1 MAADEL
7 PHKTW
12 HVAVWAPQGT
22 PGADPEYRLSREE
35 IGALTPQLLG
45 VPVTYDH
52 TGIHDAID
60 TLEDV
65 GFGVSK
71 VSVAKAMLMA
81 SKDRPEQRPLGIVTD
96 AWVSG
101 NGDGMCAFYTVGKAP
116 RSLIDAGS
124 LASVSLTHIAEQMQ
138 PLELSLCNV
147 PARPGSRV
155 VLSASRDVDVAA
167 YKARSLQQPKPIAN
181 MADAQMTDAASVGA
195 PAADASSTKR
205 LTFDEALATVPE
217 EVRAVLA
224 TGLEKMKSDLV
235 VASKELEEQK
245 KKAEAAKTRAD
256 IQNTDAVILEDQ
268 LKRMLAAMPEQYQ
281 DMYMKTVPS
290 LLKGFSSGNP
300 QHAMDA
306 AVRTVMCAS
315 RAIQLRDFSDDGFG
329 SKRQRTVAGSVA
341 TETAAAAAAETP
353 VVAAAAPAAPVVAAV
368 EAVTVAAATA
378 AATPKTAESPAK
390 AAPLTATER
399 LNMALG
405 RVFD

>member
-1 MAADEL
+1 MNDEL

-22 PGADPEYRLSREE
+22 PGADPEYKLSAAEVHE
-35 IGALTPQLLG
+35 LTPQLLG

-52 TGIHDAID
+52 IGIHDAID
-60 TLEDV
+60 KLEDV

-81 SKDRPEQRPLGIVTD
+81 SKERPEQRPLGIVTD

-116 RSLIDAGS
+116 QSLIGTGS
-124 LASVSLTHIAEQMQ
+124 LASVSLTHIAERMQ

-155 VLSASRDVDVAA
+155 LLSASRDVDVAA
-167 YKARSLQQPKPIAN
+167 YKARSLQQPKLIAN
-181 MADAQMTDAASVGA
+181 MADAQMIDAAA
-195 PAADASSTKR
+195 ATTPADAAAPKR

-224 TGLEKMKSDLV
+224 SGLEKIKSDLV
-235 VASKELEEQK
+235 VASKELEEEK
-245 KKAEAAKTRAD
+245 KKAEAAKTREA

-281 DMYMKTVPS
+281 AMYMKTVPS
-290 LLKGFSSGNP
+290 LLQGFSSGNP

-315 RAIQLRDFSDDGFG
+315 RAIQLRDFASGDDFG
-329 SKRQRTVAGSVA
+329 ASKRQRTAVGSVA
-341 TETAAAAAAETP
+341 SATDAGKQAAAP
-353 VVAAAAPAAPVVAAV
+353 VPAAPVVAAMEPV
-368 EAVTVAAATA
+368 SVAAAA
-378 AATPKTAESPAK
+378 AAAVPSTTEAAAKPAT
-390 AAPLTATER
+390 LSSTER